1 MKKMVFSFAGLLM
14 FVMVAVPPAFAQ
26 TQYGRISGKV
36 IDQATN
42 NGLPFVTV
50 YLYLG
55 EQQKLSARSN
65 SGGNFSF
72 VNVQPDVYTIRT
84 SKSGYAEYAKQLR
97 VNPNFTTKL
106 YIPLTAGE
114 GAAAK
119 PIALADNVVPV
130 APPQE
135 KPATI
140 SVSTTPTPAPPVVKD
155 TPTPAVAQ
163 APVTKQE
170 PVQQVTKPAETPAQ
184 PTITPPVGTPVS
196 SAPVQAPT
204 QPVVAQQEELE
215 AISEDTKIY
224 EVTEVSPEIEG
235 GASAIYKI
243 LKYPEIAMMLKVEGT
258 VVCRVYIDKDGT
270 PINTE
275 VLKSVHPALDKAAQ
289 DALFNVRYTP
299 GMQGGVPVQTMYT
312 MPIKFKLSK

>member
-1 MKKMVFSFAGLLM
+1 MKKMVLWFAGFL
-14 FVMVAVPPAFAQ
+14 MVAVVAVSPVSGQ

-84 SKSGYAEYAKQLR
+84 SKSGYSEYAKQLR

-114 GAAAK
+114 GTAAK
-119 PIALADNVVPV
+119 PIALADNVVPA

-135 KPATI
+135 KPAAI
-140 SVSTTPTPAPPVVKD
+140 PVSNTPTVTTPAVKETPAV
-155 TPTPAVAQ
+155 TVAQ
-163 APVTKQE
+163 APAVKQE
-170 PVQQVTKPAETPAQ
+170 PVQPVSKPVETPAQ
-184 PTITPPVGTPVS
+184 PVVQPPVVTPV
-196 SAPVQAPT
+196 A
-204 QPVVAQQEELE
+204 
-215 AISEDTKIY
+215 
-224 EVTEVSPEIEG
+224 EIG
-235 GASAIYKI
+235 RAH
-243 LKYPEIAMMLKVEGT
+243 V
-258 VVCRVYIDKDGT
+258 
-270 PINTE
+270 
-275 VLKSVHPALDKAAQ
+275 
-289 DALFNVRYTP
+289 
-299 GMQGGVPVQTMYT
+299 
-312 MPIKFKLSK
+312 